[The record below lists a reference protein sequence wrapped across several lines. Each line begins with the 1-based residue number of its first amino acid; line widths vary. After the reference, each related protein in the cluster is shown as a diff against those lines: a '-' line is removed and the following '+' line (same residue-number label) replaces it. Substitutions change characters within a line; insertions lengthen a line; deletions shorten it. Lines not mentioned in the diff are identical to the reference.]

1 MDNNEELGPLSS
13 RQNPDSS
20 RQVIYT
26 YSEEENI
33 SMTIHI
39 QPKKSGPITPD
50 ECKQL
55 AGFFEALMDLEPK
68 EDKNKKT
75 KE

>member
-1 MDNNEELGPLSS
+1 MDNNEELG
-13 RQNPDSS
+13 
-20 RQVIYT
+20 
-26 YSEEENI
+26 EKENI

-39 QPKKSGPITPD
+39 HPKKPGPITPD
-50 ECKQL
+50 ERKLL

-75 KE
+75 NQ